1 MWNSQILYTRD
12 KSYYTDEL
20 AKITGKS
27 REYWGKFGMFELRI
41 ILRKLIAKR
50 RFERR
55 YFNADTDYQK
65 GRPGKIQIAG

>member
-1 MWNSQILYTRD
+1 MWDSQILYTRN

-27 REYWGKFGMFELRI
+27 REYWGKFGMFELRT

-50 RFERR
+50 RFERGCS
-55 YFNADTDYQK
+55 NEDVDHQK
-65 GRPGKIQIAG
+65 GRSGKIQMAG

>member
-27 REYWGKFGMFELRI
+27 REYWGKFGMLELQT

-55 YFNADTDYQK
+55 CFHENSDNEK
-65 GRPGKIQIAG
+65 GRPRKIQIAS